1 MTAVQTGALERRGL
15 AMATTALLIGIFAVG
30 SEALVISPLLADIAG
45 DLGVTIER
53 AGLAVGIYGAAV
65 AITAPFGGALSDRVG
80 RRRAILA
87 GLGVFALGGA
97 ASAAAPTLAALLAGR
112 ALCGLGAGTF
122 LPAAYAWV
130 GDEVPYEERARV
142 MGRVVS
148 GWAAAIVF
156 GVPIGALVGQVSG
169 WREALALMA
178 VLALAGALAS
188 ARLVPAAPRPEG
200 RPARVGVVRALAIP
214 TVGVLLAVNLLDMF
228 AFYGV
233 YTYLGSFVREEL
245 DVRSGVAGALILL
258 YGVGVAV
265 VSLNGSLLD
274 RVGKERALLAFL
286 IFVAVVVAVVPLL
299 GGVPALLG
307 LGLLALGLAQG
318 GFLTCMTTI
327 ATNAS
332 EEARGTVV
340 ALMSCTTYVGVTLGA
355 ALMGPVFAGPGFR
368 AVGAIAAASALAGAV
383 TFALAQRSKRTQPR

>member
-1 MTAVQTGALERRGL
+1 VSVAAEGGLERRGL
-15 AMATTALLIGIFAVG
+15 AMATAALLVGIFAVG

-45 DLGVTIER
+45 DLGVSIER
-53 AGLAVGIYGAAV
+53 AALAVGIYGLAV

-97 ASAAAPTLAALLAGR
+97 ASAAAPSLAALLVGR

-122 LPAAYAWV
+122 LPAAYSWV

-148 GWAAAIVF
+148 GWAAAIVV
-156 GVPIGALVGQVSG
+156 GVPIGALVGQISG

-188 ARLVPAAPRPEG
+188 ARLVPAVQRPG
-200 RPARVGVVRALAIP
+200 GASRRVGIVRALAIP

-245 DVRSGVAGALILL
+245 DVRSGAAGALILL

-274 RVGKERALLAFL
+274 RVGKERALLVFL
-286 IFVAVVVAVVPLL
+286 LALAVIVAVVPLL

-307 LGLLALGLAQG
+307 LGLVALGLAQG

-332 EEARGTVV
+332 EAARGTVV
-340 ALMSCTTYVGVTLGA
+340 ALMSCTTYIGVTLGA

-368 AVGAIAAASALAGAV
+368 AVGAITALSALAGAV
-383 TFALAQRSKRTQPR
+383 TFAAGQRSKRRHPR